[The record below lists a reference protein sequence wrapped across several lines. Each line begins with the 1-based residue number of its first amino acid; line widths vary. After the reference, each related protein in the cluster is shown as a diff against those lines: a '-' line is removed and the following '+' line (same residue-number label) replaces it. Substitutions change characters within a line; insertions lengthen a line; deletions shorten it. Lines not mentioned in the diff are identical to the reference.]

1 MGVKIVTQ
9 NKSKAEVVT
18 ENVNVIVIIM
28 HNSPLMRHR
37 YILETVLR
45 AVQP

>member
-28 HNSPLMRHR
+28 NNSPLMRHR
-37 YILETVLR
+37 YILATVLR